1 MGVCPGS
8 VRLPY
13 LLRLVEIGHNS
24 RIGIG
29 PVQFL
34 LDEEFPDPGRY
45 HRGEHV
51 DELRSDDAPVSLGP
65 HGGQGDYVLVE
76 PEEGLDLP
84 SSVVHE
90 VDVPGIEV
98 LIRNEAD
105 GSESGLLLS
114 VRLAV
119 IGFLLLR
126 IGEIAP
132 AFVGGI
138 EAAPVAVVIKAVLAL
153 LGGLNHVAPVPEG
166 FREGE
171 KGELSDPGIGPFQ
184 RRDVAD
190 VPLLQ
195 GKEVLGGKKSLVAHD
210 GAFLKV
216 GSVDEIRERG
226 HIQHVSRIYL
236 VTQRLLLPEAEGVEN
251 RDLLGAFRP
260 RLPRPLH

>member
-51 DELRSDDAPVSLGP
+51 DELRSDDAPASLGP

-84 SSVVHE
+84 SSVVLE
-90 VDVPGIEV
+90 VDVPGIEI

-114 VRLAV
+114 ERLAV

-126 IGEIAP
+126 IGEIASAP
-132 AFVGGI
+132 VGGI
-138 EAAPVAVVIKAVLAL
+138 EAAPAAVVIKAVLTL
-153 LGGLNHVAPVPEG
+153 LGGLDHVAPVPEG
-166 FREGE
+166 
-171 KGELSDPGIGPFQ
+171 LSMASISGGMGMSGSPLYRVCTPMPYRFQ
-184 RRDVAD
+184 RKA
-190 VPLLQ
+190 
-195 GKEVLGGKKSLVAHD
+195 
-210 GAFLKV
+210 GAFQ
-216 GSVDEIRERG
+216 GNFPR
-226 HIQHVSRIYL
+226 
-236 VTQRLLLPEAEGVEN
+236 
-251 RDLLGAFRP
+251 FRHRKRHHP
-260 RLPRPLH
+260 HMPGTMS

>member
-34 LDEEFPDPGRY
+34 LDEEFPGPGRY

-114 VRLAV
+114 ERLAV
-119 IGFLLLR
+119 IGILLLR
-126 IGEIAP
+126 IGGIAP
-132 AFVGGI
+132 APVGGI

-166 FREGE
+166 LSTASISGGMGMSGSPLYRVLPLCRTVFKGKPALSKEIFRLFGIE
-171 KGELSDPGIGPFQ
+171 KDIILTCRGQCPDSYRGYAEVFLFHFMKKNKGT
-184 RRDVAD
+184 RRRR
-190 VPLLQ
+190 
-195 GKEVLGGKKSLVAHD
+195 KTR
-210 GAFLKV
+210 LK
-216 GSVDEIRERG
+216 G
-226 HIQHVSRIYL
+226 
-236 VTQRLLLPEAEGVEN
+236 
-251 RDLLGAFRP
+251 
-260 RLPRPLH
+260 